1 MVVIVLDLRIKSK
14 LLHLLSL
21 PSLRPRGGAS
31 DGWMKPRLPP
41 CSWWCQQQLDETAA
55 AVVPPNET
63 NSSPRRLRETE
74 GGVEPRI
81 RHGDDAQPSEKTKV
95 FPGFSLRGSFL
106 SCFGSPDFSVVFA
119 FHGFTFLIASK
130 SRTTQAPQLF
140 LLHCASLTTVEL
152 KLPRL
157 LLPSSP
163 LSGREAHRLFW
174 ICAEWGS
181 IQPLIYF
188 FVVVRK
194 PKLTWIDCSV
204 SECPAGICNSATLFS
219 DVTVKFSD
227 IPMVDYVQG
236 PLFC

>member
-55 AVVPPNET
+55 VVVPPNET

-130 SRTTQAPQLF
+130 SRTTQAPQPVSVARRSPSLV

-163 LSGREAHRLFW
+163 PPGTRSSPALLDLRRVGIHPALDLFLRGGKEAQAYL
-174 ICAEWGS
+174 
-181 IQPLIYF
+181 
-188 FVVVRK
+188 
-194 PKLTWIDCSV
+194 D
-204 SECPAGICNSATLFS
+204 
-219 DVTVKFSD
+219 
-227 IPMVDYVQG
+227 
-236 PLFC
+236 